1 MAILVE
7 SGRAAVATAI
17 MNQPIHLAW
26 GEGDPSWD
34 VTKPTENTSTTS
46 LVKEL
51 GRLKAVDAYSVV
63 PNNNNGSIV
72 VSGGKFD
79 KSPNNAATKYLYLR
93 FQFDFMDAQYASIRE
108 LGIYVGTQVSAS
120 VANPNAYLPDGAGNY
135 SGGQLLV
142 LEYLDKLVRSS
153 QIRQQFE
160 FVIQF

>member
-34 VTKPTENTSTTS
+34 VSKPSEATSTTG
-46 LVKEL
+46 LLKEL
-51 GRLKAVDAYSVV
+51 GRLKAVDAYCVV
-63 PNNNNGSIV
+63 PNNTGGGSIV

-93 FQFDFMDAQYASIRE
+93 FQFDFMDAQFASIRE
-108 LGIYVGTQVSAS
+108 LGVYVGTNVTA
-120 VANPNAYLPDGAGNY
+120 ANKDVYLPNGAGNY
-135 SGGQLLV
+135 SGGELLV

>member
-34 VTKPTENTSTTS
+34 VTKPTEATSTTG
-46 LVKEL
+46 LLKEL
-51 GRLKAVDAYSVV
+51 GRLKAIDAYSVV
-63 PNNNNGSIV
+63 PNNTGGGQII

-79 KSPNNAATKYLYLR
+79 PAPIGVATKYLYLR

-108 LGIYVGTQVSAS
+108 LGIFVGTQVTA
-120 VANPNAYLPDGAGNY
+120 ANPDVYLPDGAGNY